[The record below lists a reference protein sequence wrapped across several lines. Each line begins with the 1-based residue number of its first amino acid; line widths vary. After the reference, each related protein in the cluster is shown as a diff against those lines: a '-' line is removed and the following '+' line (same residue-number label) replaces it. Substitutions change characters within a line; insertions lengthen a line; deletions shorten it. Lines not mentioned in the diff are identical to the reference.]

1 MQTNK
6 GLIAL
11 VVILGFIIVVGFIVL
26 AIGIMFK
33 FQNSN
38 QALNNNPDHH
48 VINKEPIQKNPNERV
63 ILKVPIGSKV
73 TSTNANKSEI
83 IINFINKTGNE
94 EVFVFSREN
103 GFLLNKYLIKE
114 RGNDFK
120 D

>member
-33 FQNSN
+33 FQNSD
-38 QALNNNPDHH
+38 QALTNNPDHR
-48 VINKEPIQKNPNERV
+48 VINKATIQKNPNERV
-63 ILKVPIGSKV
+63 ILEVPGGSKV

-94 EVFVFSREN
+94 EVFIFSREN
-103 GFLLNKYLIKE
+103 GSLVNRYRIKE